1 MIVWWWG
8 GGGGRKKNAIS
19 WACLHLNLID
29 QKGIRQ
35 NGFPPSSLISFL
47 LKLPYTLSWPSENYT
62 VSNFNVFN
70 FYKFHQEST
79 SSKFKISY
87 GLMGATYKNLFV
99 RKTGNRNAKYGY
111 IHPWLPRF
119 FFYEYHIQFI
129 FRYSM
134 NFLKR
139 LICLNIG
146 LRSQS
151 NTVCFAYHYTSSQ
164 IDTD

>member
-1 MIVWWWG
+1 M
-8 GGGGRKKNAIS
+8 
-19 WACLHLNLID
+19 ID

-35 NGFPPSSLISFL
+35 NGFPPSSLVSFL
-47 LKLPYTLSWPSENYT
+47 LKLPYTLSWPSENYIT

-111 IHPWLPRF
+111 IQYLPEVWKRAREAYVKSRF
-119 FFYEYHIQFI
+119 SPHSQKSGFSRRVLKF
-129 FRYSM
+129 
-134 NFLKR
+134 FLKVA
-139 LICLNIG
+139 IMVGYFLNFFTQHAQKQTETRC
-146 LRSQS
+146 RSVLKS
-151 NTVCFAYHYTSSQ
+151 GYFAAL
-164 IDTD
+164 